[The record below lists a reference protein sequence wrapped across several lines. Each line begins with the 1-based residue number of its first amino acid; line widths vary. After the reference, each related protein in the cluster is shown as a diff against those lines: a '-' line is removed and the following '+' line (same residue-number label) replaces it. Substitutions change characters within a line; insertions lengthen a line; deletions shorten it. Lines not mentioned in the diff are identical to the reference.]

1 MSGLFVMI
9 YINEQWKGKSM
20 KKPQNNII
28 SNFISEISVDEIIAQ
43 MLIGKIN
50 IRIDDESD
58 FHSIFEEIK
67 TGGNDE

>member
-1 MSGLFVMI
+1 
-9 YINEQWKGKSM
+9 M

-28 SNFISEISVDEIIAQ
+28 SNFISEISVDEIIAK

-58 FHSIFEEIK
+58 SHSIFEEIK